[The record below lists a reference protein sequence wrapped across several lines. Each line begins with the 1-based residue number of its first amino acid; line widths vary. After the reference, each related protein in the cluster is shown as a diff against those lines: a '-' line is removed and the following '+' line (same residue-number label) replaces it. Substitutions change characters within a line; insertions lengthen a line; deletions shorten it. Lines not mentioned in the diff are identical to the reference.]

1 MFHRLAPRG
10 GFYVTIDR
18 KGWYYTCAE
27 QGAYRSVDFGET
39 WGEYVMR
46 FADEQPY
53 NGQPGRTNVT
63 RGAEDYQRLA
73 LDFAGSGIAF
83 PSDQGLL
90 IAQQGADERN
100 LTLINANGDL
110 SNSITITVAVSPG
123 DGTDA
128 GRYLVVTVWDWNV
141 LASWNGGKTWPATPG
156 RCWDHCPGDDGGPG
170 TIGEG
175 GAAKSLGASNHV
187 ILMHH
192 DDLYYSSRGG
202 KNVTRV
208 KLPYGSEAHSS
219 MLDYTRTAGSRT
231 EPDGFVFTVAYI
243 ANQSLPPTPTPAPP
257 PTPRHTPSPPVGT
270 IRNGTCGATSIQ
282 GDCNAI
288 PKGVFPNVGSF
299 VDCAA
304 KVDGCASAAFV
315 SYGSVD
321 KSCSWFGEGECDF
334 ARLAPTA
341 GFTSEVLK
349 PGPGWSAP
357 APPQGGPRRAEGAK
371 ADDRHLQ
378 YTPFGEL
385 RDGLKE
391 LEAARTA
398 DGARYWM
405 LRSANFGKNWTWTLL
420 PAVLAEASVIVAD
433 PTAGPGS
440 PLYAVCPTG
449 IAKSTD
455 KGETWSEFI
464 NATGLTTGVTSLAIK
479 DSKTMIAVR
488 GQNRVPLRTQDG
500 GASWA
505 PLSDP
510 LVVKYT
516 ASSFQYS
523 FSGSFSWSGNTFE
536 MHGRDMTAPSRGEY
550 AGFLIKSKD
559 DGGSFTDE
567 TGGITTTNF
576 GSTTWYEDDLYLTTS
591 GEGILLKEGFDL

>member
-288 PKGVFPNVGSF
+288 PKGVFPNVESF
-299 VDCAA
+299 VDCTA
-304 KVDGCASAAFV
+304 KVYGCAKGVFV
-315 SYGSVD
+315 SWGSAD
-321 KSCSWFGEGECDF
+321 HSCSWYSECDF
-334 ARLAPTA
+334 AHLAPTA
-341 GFTSEVLK
+341 GFISETLKSNAPPPPPPPPPPPSPLHTFSRWTRDLTYK
-349 PGPGWSAP
+349 PGQSVTARLLYRRSMLELYVDDVLYPVYAIQDLPGNVATVSVSGP
-357 APPQGGPRRAEGAK
+357 AAVTAAK
-371 ADDRHLQ
+371 LWA
-378 YTPFGEL
+378 
-385 RDGLKE
+385 
-391 LEAARTA
+391 
-398 DGARYWM
+398 M
-405 LRSANFGKNWTWTLL
+405 SL
-420 PAVLAEASVIVAD
+420 PGDSN
-433 PTAGPGS
+433 PGQRQ
-440 PLYAVCPTG
+440 
-449 IAKSTD
+449 
-455 KGETWSEFI
+455 
-464 NATGLTTGVTSLAIK
+464 
-479 DSKTMIAVR
+479 VR
-488 GQNRVPLRTQDG
+488 V
-500 GASWA
+500 
-505 PLSDP
+505 
-510 LVVKYT
+510 
-516 ASSFQYS
+516 
-523 FSGSFSWSGNTFE
+523 
-536 MHGRDMTAPSRGEY
+536 
-550 AGFLIKSKD
+550 
-559 DGGSFTDE
+559 
-567 TGGITTTNF
+567 
-576 GSTTWYEDDLYLTTS
+576 
-591 GEGILLKEGFDL
+591 